1 MFGEFSRSL
10 TGYILPESFIRGKH
24 EDEIELSG
32 EPPRSEELGQLFKL
46 PSQVLHWANNREGT
60 KVSWLECI
68 GSP

>member
-46 PSQVLHWANNREGT
+46 PSQE
-60 KVSWLECI
+60 I
-68 GSP
+68 